1 MMTHRHICVQ
11 LECNSL
17 NIYLYWV
24 DKSFKLKLQENMK
37 YTFYDQHTSFHKF

>member
-1 MMTHRHICVQ
+1 MMTHTCVQ

-24 DKSFKLKLQENMK
+24 DKCFKLKLQENMK
-37 YTFYDQHTSFHKF
+37 YACYDQHTSFPKF